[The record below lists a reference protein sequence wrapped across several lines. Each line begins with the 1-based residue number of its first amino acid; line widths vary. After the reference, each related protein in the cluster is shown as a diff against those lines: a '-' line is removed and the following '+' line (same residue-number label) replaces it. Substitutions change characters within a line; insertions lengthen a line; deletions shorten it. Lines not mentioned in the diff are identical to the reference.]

1 MNWLLAVITLALAS
15 AQTGKNLF
23 LSGNYYVNPSYDA
36 ELQTSINNSTGITQ
50 QNLMAMQSVASAY
63 WLDVKAKLLG
73 TNTSTAQGILADAAK
88 KNPIPLVVF
97 IVYDLP
103 NRDCNAKAS
112 NGEICCYYNSDGTC
126 NYQQSG
132 DCSAGIADYETN
144 YTNVLYS
151 VLAQYPQ
158 VPVVL
163 IIEPDSLPNLATNQ
177 DNPACGN
184 SATETAYKTGIPYA
198 VNKYSTLSN
207 VVQYVDAAHGGW
219 LGWLNNM
226 DMFVDIVT
234 SLNINSKIRGFAT
247 NTANYQPLGVPCPLY
262 GNGQPYCLQQPHPT
276 ATCCIDPCN
285 LNAQYNP
292 CNNEANYVT
301 WLQYTFQQR
310 SGGFAPRFI
319 IDTGRN
325 GVTNMRSNCA
335 NWCNIRGAGVGLIP
349 TYMTFNQSLVDA
361 YYWLKTPGESDGCTQ
376 TLPDPNNPDDPN
388 DPGLP
393 CSRYDSMC
401 GSVDSIGS
409 QPGEPY
415 APVAG
420 NWFDYEVKQLA
431 TNQQMGENKP
441 TV

>member
-1 MNWLLAVITLALAS
+1 
-15 AQTGKNLF
+15 
-23 LSGNYYVNPSYDA
+23 
-36 ELQTSINNSTGITQ
+36 
-50 QNLMAMQSVASAY
+50 
-63 WLDVKAKLLG
+63 
-73 TNTSTAQGILADAAK
+73 
-88 KNPIPLVVF
+88 
-97 IVYDLP
+97 
-103 NRDCNAKAS
+103 
-112 NGEICCYYNSDGTC
+112 
-126 NYQQSG
+126 
-132 DCSAGIADYETN
+132 
-144 YTNVLYS
+144 
-151 VLAQYPQ
+151 
-158 VPVVL
+158 
-163 IIEPDSLPNLATNQ
+163 
-177 DNPACGN
+177 
-184 SATETAYKTGIPYA
+184 
-198 VNKYSTLSN
+198 
-207 VVQYVDAAHGGW
+207 
-219 LGWLNNM
+219 
-226 DMFVDIVT
+226 MFVDIVT